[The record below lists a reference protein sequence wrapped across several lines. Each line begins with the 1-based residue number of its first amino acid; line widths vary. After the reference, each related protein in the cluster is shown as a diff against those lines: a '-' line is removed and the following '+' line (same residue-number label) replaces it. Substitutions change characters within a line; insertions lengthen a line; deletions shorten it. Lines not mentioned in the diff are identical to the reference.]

1 MFLNEMEKESLKT
14 INHYLNK
21 LKFDNETMI
30 SSLDINNN
38 LINHYNLSRVY
49 NYKASA
55 DTLVKLSDN
64 SVINFKYK
72 ANDSRGSLNKD
83 SILNISLHINADVN
97 GNKVA
102 HIKAGIIGNN
112 EKGIIGFYKELAKPH
127 KTKSSLIVSAVE
139 PLEDALVKLEAIIN
153 VCKNRSLPSNNNAR
167 LLFLTM
173 LSTEFKI
180 DLLDVA
186 KNKKGKSLT
195 RTQLEELHNVPEL
208 KEILKKITES
218 AVIESKNETEL
229 TEKSK
234 EGKLV
239 DALTKEKE
247 ALVQEI
253 KDFEPT
259 YKKVKEAWAK
269 ERTAIEKNCGDDPL
283 RLDVAYAESKIR
295 KEALETAKKA
305 KDLKE
310 RQELIDKKLIEA
322 KDKLDKVKENG
333 SLSKKMKTKKENLEK
348 VLAEIEKAV
357 TLDLATQKE
366 KEKLIVKYIN
376 HDFVGNI
383 DIDKINNCLA
393 ELPQVKEKL
402 FTRNKEKYNEIKKS
416 MSRARRG
423 D

>member
-1 MFLNEMEKESLKT
+1 
-14 INHYLNK
+14 
-21 LKFDNETMI
+21 MI
-30 SSLDINNN
+30 
-38 LINHYNLSRVY
+38 
-49 NYKASA
+49 
-55 DTLVKLSDN
+55 
-64 SVINFKYK
+64 
-72 ANDSRGSLNKD
+72 
-83 SILNISLHINADVN
+83 
-97 GNKVA
+97 
-102 HIKAGIIGNN
+102 AG
-112 EKGIIGFYKELAKPH
+112 
-127 KTKSSLIVSAVE
+127 
-139 PLEDALVKLEAIIN
+139 
-153 VCKNRSLPSNNNAR
+153 
-167 LLFLTM
+167 
-173 LSTEFKI
+173 
-180 DLLDVA
+180 
-186 KNKKGKSLT
+186 
-195 RTQLEELHNVPEL
+195 
-208 KEILKKITES
+208 
-218 AVIESKNETEL
+218 
-229 TEKSK
+229 
-234 EGKLV
+234 
-239 DALTKEKE
+239 
-247 ALVQEI
+247 
-253 KDFEPT
+253 
-259 YKKVKEAWAK
+259 AK